1 MAPILDGLKSVDLDY
16 DECPDAPLSESIPEK
31 YADYIDENGNFVPK
45 SGSGGGGDCAFTT
58 ATLRI
63 VDENGEQPNEEV
75 PDIISPFPFIDD
87 DGFYCAI
94 VDGFGDYI
102 VPLYNGEI
110 VIRMIGEILSSSGN
124 IEIGRSIILTGDAT
138 ISVPTAGNA

>member
-16 DECPDAPLSESIPEK
+16 DECPDAPLSESIPKK
-31 YADYIDENGNFVPK
+31 YAYYIDANGNFVPK
-45 SGSGGGGDCAFTT
+45 ASSGGGGDCAFTT

-75 PDIISPFPFIDD
+75 PDIISQFPFIDD
-87 DGFYCAI
+87 DGFYCEI
-94 VDGFGDYI
+94 PDGFGDYI

-110 VIRMIGEILSSSGN
+110 VIRTIGEIL
-124 IEIGRSIILTGDAT
+124 RD
-138 ISVPTAGNA
+138 ISNCWPWQCCH